1 MNEIITIQ
9 ITDYL
14 SLDLA
19 AQWCSASPQWVNRIR
34 SFNFDSK
41 CDTDFFHVVATGR
54 DGRLVGRLNC
64 LQNAEDPT
72 LWYYGDLFVLPDFRR
87 AGIASG
93 MVRAAVGRLRERGV
107 RTLRCYVKPD
117 NAASLAL
124 QRSLGFVERPHHPFD
139 QLQNDGQ
146 LMFELDLPAPYEM
159 VPYAAIDEPRFIMK
173 LHRLNQEALHD
184 RRVSLAEWRE
194 IMATPDEDEAHFF
207 VCLGC
212 VPVAWLKLNGL
223 SGTRT
228 AWISTLAVGLRWQ
241 RRGVGRY
248 AVGFAEEFLRAHGF
262 SEVRIKTT
270 QDNLAAQNLYRA
282 CGFCV
287 IDDSPYHTGD
297 GVLRAG
303 YTFSRRL
310 DGAENEKI

>member
-1 MNEIITIQ
+1 MNDIITIQ

-14 SLDLA
+14 SHDLA
-19 AQWCSASPQWVNRIR
+19 AQSAQAQWHSADPQRVNRIR

-41 CDTDFFHVVATGR
+41 CDTDFFHVTATDR
-54 DGRLVGRLNC
+54 TGRLVGRLNC
-64 LQNAEDPT
+64 LQNAEDPA

-87 AGIASG
+87 RGIASA
-93 MVRAAVGRLRERGV
+93 MVRAAVDQLRARGA

-124 QRSLGFVERPHHPFD
+124 QRSLNFVERSFCTFD
-139 QLQNDGQ
+139 QLENNGQ
-146 LMFELDLPAPYEM
+146 LMFELDLPVPYEIL
-159 VPYAAIDEPRFIMK
+159 PYAAIDDPCFVMK
-173 LHRLNQEALHD
+173 LHRLNQTVLHD

-194 IMATPDEDEAHFF
+194 IMAVPDPDEANFF

-223 SGTRT
+223 SGTHT
-228 AWISTLAVGLRWQ
+228 AWISTLAVGPRWQ
-241 RRGVGRY
+241 RRGVGRF
-248 AVGFAEEFLRAHGF
+248 AVGFAEDFLRARGF
-262 SEVRIKTT
+262 AEVRIKTT
-270 QDNLAAQNLYRA
+270 RDNLAAKGLYTA
-282 CGFCV
+282 CGYRIV
-287 IDDSPYHTGD
+287 DDRAYHTGD

-310 DGAENEKI
+310 N